1 MSFDMANLFMKFSKV
16 ESGGIHGKDDS
27 LKMVFTSRRGKY
39 VHLLV
44 LEKVGKKKM
53 EIGEL

>member
-16 ESGGIHGKDDS
+16 EYGGIHGKDDS
-27 LKMVFTSRRGKY
+27 LKMVFTSRRRKY